1 MVVGPRELGAAVRV
15 DLRRFHE
22 TWMELFFPRQRQSGQ
37 SVLGR
42 YTPDSTIGTV
52 AYRLWSL
59 LGAVVVGSSY
69 PLVVAGYVL
78 RYQSRRLNTA
88 ATRLGLVGVVVLTA
102 LVWGSLTVATRL
114 SAEFSRQ
121 GFLAVA
127 AASVVATV
135 SSALSMVFVRVD
147 GRPVTVLVAAPF
159 GVTAITLPP
168 VVAAFFSP
176 TLAGLV
182 FSNTE
187 TIAAGILDSIGDPW
201 ASRIRQQF
209 DLTGIAYVIVWFGFS
224 VPIGWAVGLLVT
236 LADLVRPTE

>member
-1 MVVGPRELGAAVRV
+1 MVVGPRDLAAAVRV

-22 TWMELFFPRQRQSGQ
+22 TWMELFFPRQRRSGR
-37 SVLGR
+37 SVLGK
-42 YTPDSTIGTV
+42 YTPDSTLGMA

-59 LGAVVVGSSY
+59 LGGAVVGVTY

-121 GFLAVA
+121 GFLSVA

-135 SSALSMVFVRVD
+135 SAALSVVFVRVD

-182 FSNTE
+182 FPNTE
-187 TIAAGILDSIGDPW
+187 TIAAWILDQVGGEV
-201 ASRIRQQF
+201 AAYFRAQY
-209 DLTGIAYVIVWFGFS
+209 DLSGAAYALLWFGFS